1 MCLVLLGLR
10 LFLSK
15 QCIHQTAF
23 QRSDSCLLD
32 KILRVKSH
40 CLSVQITEMRAYF
53 PLIWYLTNPNSQY
66 PDFWNSF
73 SHNPRYPGFILCFFS
88 LCFTYKF
95 AMMPNTPSELTVHI
109 TIVLAPKRSLLSA
122 SMSVICKET
131 QSPKNCWKYQTEN
144 MEAGVPSTKYNCT
157 QYAFACLPSVWDDCL
172 QRLPKHLITL

>member
-1 MCLVLLGLR
+1 MLLVRLGLR

-40 CLSVQITEMRAYF
+40 CLSVQRTEMRAYF

-66 PDFWNSF
+66 PDFCNSF
-73 SHNPRYPGFILCFFS
+73 SHNPRYPGFLLCFFS
-88 LCFTYKF
+88 LYFTHKF

-109 TIVLAPKRSLLSA
+109 TTVLAPNRSLLTA
-122 SMSVICKET
+122 LMSVSVKKHNL
-131 QSPKNCWKYQTEN
+131 PKTTEN
-144 MEAGVPSTKYNCT
+144 IK
-157 QYAFACLPSVWDDCL
+157 
-172 QRLPKHLITL
+172 